1 MTLKNLLY
9 FKHTKYPDDGSNF
22 KYSVHFCISPA
33 VYYKIM
39 FGFCPPKF
47 THNIGLHFFSEIFRT
62 LKRYEQVPS
71 LLIYLEHCFSLS
83 VVIKDIFFIPDRA
96 WEGRAVLRRHGK
108 TRREW
113 AKGNVG
119 KAAGKKKQQQSIGK
133 RWKCQ

>member
-1 MTLKNLLY
+1 
-9 FKHTKYPDDGSNF
+9 
-22 KYSVHFCISPA
+22 
-33 VYYKIM
+33 M